1 MGCDIFNAAGLA
13 YLSYDKAKSLI
24 CFLSEKQLLDK
35 FFANNEKAYSSWYC
49 NMGLAHIDIDFEK
62 ANQFLNKALEL
73 EKNIMVKTQYMLQM
87 YTIILGRIIYLHQNI
102 KMLVFILKKRKGL
115 KMKEAIHIV

>member
-1 MGCDIFNAAGLA
+1 
-13 YLSYDKAKSLI
+13 
-24 CFLSEKQLLDK
+24 
-35 FFANNEKAYSSWYC
+35 
-49 NMGLAHIDIDFEK
+49 
-62 ANQFLNKALEL
+62 
-73 EKNIMVKTQYMLQM
+73 MVKTQYMLQM